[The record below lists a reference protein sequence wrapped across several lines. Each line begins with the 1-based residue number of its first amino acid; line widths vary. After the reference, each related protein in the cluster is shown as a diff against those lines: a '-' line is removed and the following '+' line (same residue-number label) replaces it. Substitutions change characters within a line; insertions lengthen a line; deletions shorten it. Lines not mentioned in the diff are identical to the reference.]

1 MAYRHQWGWVH
12 TQHFAGLG
20 LFLDAVLQC
29 IWAIILLKQWHTELS
44 GFALSVISWKGTEL
58 GTILGNYSSLTYRIG
73 NTKFNWY
80 PWWIWL
86 LQDFVLDG
94 KKKSLVFPISLG
106 AELERSSAWGC
117 HPARGYWRKTC
128 CCCKPA
134 AVVLGWP
141 CLGSAQCWQEGLR
154 QECSSCS
161 INAWGSYR
169 HFCRRIYCPAPA
181 RLCCPLW
188 VSWGKEK
195 HWQAG
200 QWKVA
205 TSSSFLARVWKQVQV
220 WSCASPNAIVLSVH
234 PLASCSLGTPLF
246 SLFKSSISMWVL
258 PCTEIRSL
266 PFHQSLI
273 LAFGMGEDLF
283 FFPA

>member
-1 MAYRHQWGWVH
+1 MDLTSAR
-12 TQHFAGLG
+12 F
-20 LFLDAVLQC
+20 C
-29 IWAIILLKQWHTELS
+29 
-44 GFALSVISWKGTEL
+44 SW
-58 GTILGNYSSLTYRIG
+58 
-73 NTKFNWY
+73 W
-80 PWWIWL
+80 
-86 LQDFVLDG
+86 